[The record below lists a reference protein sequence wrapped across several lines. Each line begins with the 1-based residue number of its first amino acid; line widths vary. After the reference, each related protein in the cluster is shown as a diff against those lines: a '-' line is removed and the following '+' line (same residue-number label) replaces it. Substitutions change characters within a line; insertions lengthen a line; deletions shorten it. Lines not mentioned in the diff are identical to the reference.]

1 MPYYRFLQDDIFYN
15 QIEARPK
22 SVFYIY
28 SGSIF
33 YNNMPPQRGTKGN
46 IWAEDNQN
54 SAVPSV
60 PNGNIS
66 LYEMNVDRDANQ
78 HTWNYALGTVANE
91 ALGNKKA
98 IIHPF
103 MTKAGG
109 LQTFKTMTT
118 GTMNTLNYGD
128 FLTASFSYPLSASIQ
143 REYYSLNQS
152 RFVDH
157 QEKEGQLEKG
167 ARQYSHIDALKTT
180 FDHYKILS
188 QHYAY
193 SASNPPG
200 CDKSIQELS
209 LISIPSMFYGS
220 SIKKGTVDLRFYIS
234 GTLAARCLDK
244 YKNGELIEV
253 TGSQTGSVAGVV
265 LYNEGFICLTGSWD
279 LTNRTAT
286 NTTDPKVPSVPG
298 TNEPAY
304 PLSPHTEKYSPG
316 YTAAAPKWT
325 YFGTGIERSGS
336 GPKVNSEGV
345 TQTGY
350 GIFAT
355 GSLPHFHL
363 PSSSFSLEFQGVN
376 YVPVITMLAHAPI
389 AELNHSNNPTFVQSN
404 ASKPDSAKLHN
415 TKIDIKHSGS
425 NMPVLSGSK
434 VYSQDKYIPI
444 KNIVSSSYAN
454 HTASFSKQTY
464 ISKIGIYDENRNL
477 IGVAKL
483 ATPVKKTEERDLTFK
498 LKLDL

>member
-1 MPYYRFLQDDIFYN
+1 MPTR
-15 QIEARPK
+15 
-22 SVFYIY
+22 
-28 SGSIF
+28 
-33 YNNMPPQRGTKGN
+33 RGTIGN
-46 IWAEDNQN
+46 IWAENLQN
-54 SAVPSV
+54 ADIPGV
-60 PNGNIS
+60 PNGSIS
-66 LYEMNVDRDANQ
+66 LYEMNVNRDATA
-78 HTWNYALGTVANE
+78 HTWKYGLSKEINE
-91 ALGNKKA
+91 QQGFKKT

-118 GTMNTLNYGD
+118 GTLNTLNYGD
-128 FLTASFSYPLSASIQ
+128 TLTASFSYPLSASIQ

-157 QEKEGQLEKG
+157 QEKKGQLEKG
-167 ARQYSHIDALKTT
+167 AVQYSHIDALKTT

-200 CDKSIQELS
+200 CDKSTQELC
-209 LISIPSMFYGS
+209 LISIPSIFYGS
-220 SIKKGTVDLRFYIS
+220 SIKKGTVDLKFYIS
-234 GTLAARCLDK
+234 GTLAARCVDK

-265 LYNEGFICLTGSWD
+265 LYNEGFLCLTGSWD
-279 LTNRTAT
+279 LTNRTET
-286 NTTDPKVPSVPG
+286 NTTDPKVPTVPG
-298 TNEPAY
+298 TNTPAY

-316 YTAAAPKWT
+316 FAAVAPKWT

-336 GPKVNSEGV
+336 GPNVADSAGNY
-345 TQTGY
+345 QTGY

-355 GSLPHFHL
+355 GSLSNFHL
-363 PSSSFSLEFQGVN
+363 PSSSFSLEFQGIN

-389 AELNHSNNPTFVQSN
+389 AELNHSNNPTFIQSN
-404 ASKPDSAKLHN
+404 AAKPDSVKLHN
-415 TKIDIKHSGS
+415 SKIDIKHSGS
-425 NMPVLSGSK
+425 NIPVFSGSK
-434 VYSQDKYIPI
+434 TYIQDKYIPI
-444 KNIVSSSYAN
+444 KNTVSSSYAN

-477 IGVAKL
+477 IGIAKL

>member
-1 MPYYRFLQDDIFYN
+1 MPTR
-15 QIEARPK
+15 
-22 SVFYIY
+22 
-28 SGSIF
+28 
-33 YNNMPPQRGTKGN
+33 RGTIGN
-46 IWAEDNQN
+46 IWAENLQN
-54 SAVPSV
+54 ADIPGV

-66 LYEMNVDRDANQ
+66 LYEMNVNRDATA
-78 HTWNYALGTVANE
+78 HTWKYGLSKEINE
-91 ALGNKKA
+91 QQGFKKT

-118 GTMNTLNYGD
+118 GTLNTLNYGD
-128 FLTASFSYPLSASIQ
+128 TLTASFSYPLSASIQ

-157 QEKEGQLEKG
+157 QEKKGQLEKG
-167 ARQYSHIDALKTT
+167 AVQYSHIDALKTT

-200 CDKSIQELS
+200 CDKSTQELC
-209 LISIPSMFYGS
+209 LISIPSIFYGS
-220 SIKKGTVDLRFYIS
+220 SIKKGTVDLKFYIS
-234 GTLAARCLDK
+234 GTLAARCVDK

-265 LYNEGFICLTGSWD
+265 LYNEGFLCLTGSWD
-279 LTNRTAT
+279 LTNRTET
-286 NTTDPKVPSVPG
+286 NTTDPKVPTVPG
-298 TNEPAY
+298 TNTPAY

-316 YTAAAPKWT
+316 FAAVAPKWT

-336 GPKVNSEGV
+336 GPNVVDSAGDY
-345 TQTGY
+345 QTGY

-355 GSLPHFHL
+355 GSLSNFHL
-363 PSSSFSLEFQGVN
+363 PSSSFSLEFQGIN
-376 YVPVITMLAHAPI
+376 YVPVVTMLAHAPV
-389 AELNHSNNPTFVQSN
+389 AELNHSNNPTFIQSN
-404 ASKPDSAKLHN
+404 AAKPDSVKLHN
-415 TKIDIKHSGS
+415 SKIDIKHSGS
-425 NMPVLSGSK
+425 NMPVFSGSK
-434 VYSQDKYIPI
+434 TYIQDKHIPI
-444 KNIVSSSYAN
+444 KNTVSSSYAN

-477 IGVAKL
+477 IGIAKL